1 MIRRAAS
8 PGWHSAWHCYF
19 ALMATLTW
27 LFENSI
33 TVEDSAQELIAQAD
47 QAMYRN
53 KNAVN

>member
-1 MIRRAAS
+1 
-8 PGWHSAWHCYF
+8 
-19 ALMATLTW
+19 MATLMW